1 MMFENMIRDWFSDEN
16 VPYNEFVRALLRG
29 DVKEMNHYRNDIS
42 MATFSFFNV
51 GSSKSTLNAKA
62 DRPERFSMDSTL
74 GETVAEPLA
83 VEMFNQMEPGMLDG
97 PMIQFA
103 YGMTLAELIGAASQA
118 KPMYEAVVNA
128 LNAECKI
135 NK

>member
-1 MMFENMIRDWFSDEN
+1 M
-16 VPYNEFVRALLRG
+16 
-29 DVKEMNHYRNDIS
+29 NDIS

-62 DRPERFSMDSTL
+62 DRSERFSMDSTL

-103 YGMTLAELIGAASQA
+103 YGMTLAELIGAAPQA
-118 KPMYEAVVNA
+118 KPMYDAVVNA
-128 LNAECKI
+128 LNAKCKN